1 VVDWLHSL
9 PASRGAQQQTSALGE
24 ARYSLTP
31 WSRGFDGQ
39 YWFELKVSFNTTV
52 GGAYSALLSP
62 DFLKPEIKQE
72 LITRGA
78 VHCTTTEYLLMR
90 SNALQDLGTSM
101 QLLQQVHWV
110 TVVA

>member
-1 VVDWLHSL
+1 MRMNRFVRFGFGGLTVLV
-9 PASRGAQQQTSALGE
+9 ARRGDPL
-24 ARYSLTP
+24 
-31 WSRGFDGQ
+31 
-39 YWFELKVSFNTTV
+39 SFNTTA

-62 DFLKPEIKQE
+62 DLLKPEIKQE
-72 LITRGA
+72 LIRRGA

>member
-1 VVDWLHSL
+1 MQV
-9 PASRGAQQQTSALGE
+9 ACRGDQ
-24 ARYSLTP
+24 
-31 WSRGFDGQ
+31 
-39 YWFELKVSFNTTV
+39 VSFNTTA

-62 DFLKPEIKQE
+62 DLLKPEIKQE